1 MSAVTKGGTIIM
13 DMAYKNEHLRFA
25 LPSSIYMS
33 FDVPAF
39 SLPKSMTGDLLAE
52 KTYEYEEEHKRKCA
66 DIIYFHCSE

>member
-52 KTYEYEEEHKRKCA
+52 KNLRIRRRTQKEVRRYH
-66 DIIYFHCSE
+66 ILPL

>member
-1 MSAVTKGGTIIM
+1 M
-13 DMAYKNEHLRFA
+13 DMAYKNEHLRYA

-52 KTYEYEEEHKRKCA
+52 KKPANGKKNTKGSAQITYTSIVVNKG
-66 DIIYFHCSE
+66 ISEDQFR